1 MIYQYPVLPETYLQV
16 IETIDELRKRLRLV
30 TSDSMNRWTG
40 FLARMSYARV
50 IYGSNTMEGI
60 NATFDDAVAAV
71 DHDPPADP
79 TNENW
84 QALIGHRDAMDYI
97 IQLSREPAFT
107 YNEGTLLGLHFM
119 MMKYDLSKNPGRY
132 RPGAIHVTNTQTGR
146 VVYEGPDVELVPQLM
161 PELVNT
167 LNQPNG
173 HHVLVRAAMAHLNL
187 TLIHP
192 FKDGNGRMARA
203 LQTFVL
209 AREGILDPKF
219 SSIEEYVGRNFLA
232 YYDVLTEVAQG
243 SWHPE
248 NDALPW
254 IKFCLRAHYFQAQ
267 TLLRRVQETGTLWT
281 RLEEEAKRLKLP
293 ERVVSA
299 LMDAATGRR
308 VRNPVYRKDQ
318 EISAQVAKKDLKQMV
333 ERGFLIPKGERRG
346 RTYEGS
352 PLLKELWRACRIDKP
367 IEDPFGEQ
375 MPPKPRPRQMALPV

>member
-1 MIYQYPVLPETYLQV
+1 MIFQCPELPGNYLQV
-16 IETIDELRKRLRLV
+16 VENVDDLRKRLRLV
-30 TSDSMNRWTG
+30 TSDSLHRWRG

-50 IYGSNTMEGI
+50 IHGSNTMEGI
-60 NATFDDAVAAV
+60 NATLDDAVAAV

-79 TNENW
+79 SNENW

-97 IQLSREPAFT
+97 IQLSREPTFT

-119 MMKYDLSKNPGRY
+119 MMKYDLSRNPGRY

-146 VVYEGPDVELVPQLM
+146 VVYEGPDVDLLPKLM
-161 PELVNT
+161 PELIDS
-167 LNQPNG
+167 LNQPNKN
-173 HHVLVRAAMAHLNL
+173 HVIVRAAMAHLNL

-209 AREGILDPKF
+209 AREGILDPRF

-248 NDALPW
+248 NDSLPW

-267 TLLRRVQETGTLWT
+267 TLIRRVQETGALWS
-281 RLEEEAKRLKLP
+281 RLEDETRNRKLP
-293 ERVVSA
+293 ERTISA
-299 LMDAATGRR
+299 LMNAATGRK
-308 VRNPVYRKDQ
+308 VRNFVYRKEQD
-318 EISAQVAKKDLKQMV
+318 ISAQVAKKDLKQLV
-333 ERGFLIPKGERRG
+333 DHGFLIPKGERRG

-352 PLLKELWRACRIDKP
+352 PLLKELWRACRVDKP
-367 IEDPFGEQ
+367 IDDPFGEKL
-375 MPPKPRPRQMALPV
+375 PPKPMPRQMVLPV